1 MGSDPKFYSICRL
14 FYPLDKQEELSQ
26 ELATQSLLTLQPLH
40 LLVSSTI
47 KKTIFFQVLFQ
58 IALATLDANRNKLLA
73 VRDDGEAMTVLGNY
87 LEHVT
92 NRDATTLTN
101 YQGGYSKNNG
111 SPSSGVIVLGIGEG
125 MV

>member
-14 FYPLDKQEELSQ
+14 FYPVDKQEELSQ
-26 ELATQSLLTLQPLH
+26 ELATQLNSP
-40 LLVSSTI
+40 SSREFNHQ
-47 KKTIFFQVLFQ
+47 KTILFQVLFQ